1 MATCRR
7 CYHIKETGEG
17 GGKRRMKRA
26 IFPLFVVGL
35 FLAVAASSAMG
46 STPTPQANEKVLN
59 IVMGVDNQKFTKN
72 IVTADQAQIELFS
85 NQIKEFQTWIGT
97 ARPFKDL
104 QLTDEEKNEIK
115 AKVTDILTSLNA
127 ILQANGLD
135 PIDMEM
141 VFRDMFDTE
150 IGRSTIVSVGVGYA
164 FIPFYEYEAFLGV
177 MLRPMWLLYPP
188 IFMLGGGYTG
198 HLNIKALPPRIEYG
212 DRLGSHIVRTTM
224 FNGLYLNIGELGYD
238 RLIGPGVMILLG
250 KARVAM

>member
-1 MATCRR
+1 V
-7 CYHIKETGEG
+7 I
-17 GGKRRMKRA
+17 
-26 IFPLFVVGL
+26 
-35 FLAVAASSAMG
+35 
-46 STPTPQANEKVLN
+46 
-59 IVMGVDNQKFTKN
+59 GVDDQKFTKN
-72 IVTADQAQIELFS
+72 VVTADQTQIETFA
-85 NQIKEFQTWIGT
+85 NQINEFKTWIET
-97 ARPFKDL
+97 ARPFQDL
-104 QLTDEEKNEIK
+104 KLTDEEKNEITTM
-115 AKVTDILTSLNA
+115 VTGILTSLNT

-135 PIDMEM
+135 PISPET

-150 IGRSTIVSVGVGYA
+150 IGRSTIVSVGMGYA

-188 IFMLGGGYTG
+188 LLLGGGGYTG